1 MKKKIVW
8 SFKKTSQLWKMYQ
21 LVDIHQKWKFC
32 KQETTILT
40 SRSQMAKICK
50 KDLNGSESHDSED
63 WIKKDK
69 KSIGYFIWNKK
80 AVNFSILAS
89 TCQWCCCINSFN
101 T

>member
-1 MKKKIVW
+1 MKNVPVSGYTIHQ
-8 SFKKTSQLWKMYQ
+8 S
-21 LVDIHQKWKFC
+21 IHQKWKFC